1 MRADEHKRLLGT
13 RGEAREEEEEGGWED
28 EAAAAADEEW
38 DQLEA
43 EEEATLLELMAEQQQ
58 ALHVRLS
65 PPRPRARRRSRAP
78 HFTRRRP

>member
-1 MRADEHKRLLGT
+1 MRADEHKSLLGT
-13 RGEAREEEEEGGWED
+13 RGEAREEEEGAWED

-65 PPRPRARRRSRAP
+65 SPRPRARRRSRAP